1 MEPRGLLELVLEVGD
16 LDRSLTFYRDHLG
29 MAEVTRWPDE
39 RPGAWVRLG
48 PNEVLGLWP
57 ASSGGEGIGI
67 HGSRGGR
74 HVHFAVY
81 VETGTLEIWRERL
94 AAHGLEVEGPVVFG
108 SGRSLFL
115 TDPDGNVVELG
126 EWESDWEGRPVVK
139 AAQALT

>member
-1 MEPRGLLELVLEVGD
+1 MEPRGLLELVLEVAD
-16 LDRSLTFYRDHLG
+16 LERSLTFYRDRLG
-29 MAEVTRWPDE
+29 MPEVTRWPEE

-48 PNEVLGLWP
+48 ANEVLGLWP
-57 ASSGGEGIGI
+57 PSSGGPGVGI
-67 HGSRGGR
+67 HGAQGGR

-81 VETGTLEIWRERL
+81 VEAGTLELWRERL
-94 AAHGLEVEGPVVFG
+94 AADGLRVEGPVTFG

-139 AAQALT
+139 AAQAP